1 MKKSRTKK
9 SWNDKTKNAA
19 PASKMRLR
27 LRRLALH
34 FFFPLLVFVAFF
46 TYVLSFLMARQRR
59 LIACTFENSS
69 FSHLPYSMDGR
80 SHWTRI

>member
-1 MKKSRTKK
+1 MTNKKRGTCQQNAVASSSSRP
-9 SWNDKTKNAA
+9 SLFL
-19 PASKMRLR
+19 S
-27 LRRLALH
+27 
-34 FFFPLLVFVAFF
+34 LLVFVAFF